1 MHKLYRSKNSL
12 INGFLN
18 LIAHYGLILC
28 FLMITSCT
36 TRYEIIPPST
46 AEGRKCANEYLLEK
60 ERCMQSCDMYNTQCN
75 LLNQLNAQNNYLISQ
90 QAAKSNKD
98 NKYMQHFS
106 SHQNNLCNNSSCS
119 WRCIENY
126 HICHKN
132 CGGEI
137 IVIK

>member
-1 MHKLYRSKNSL
+1 
-12 INGFLN
+12 
-18 LIAHYGLILC
+18 
-28 FLMITSCT
+28 MITSCT
-36 TRYEIIPPST
+36 TRYEIIPPTT
-46 AEGRKCANEYLLEK
+46 AEGRKCANECLLEK

-98 NKYMQHFS
+98 NKYMPHFS

-119 WRCIENY
+119 CIENY

-132 CGGEI
+132 CGGEV